1 MVCCVCVPLL
11 KSVQRDLQTCRTHFC
26 FVKTVQA
33 ADASTWEL
41 AGVVPA
47 AQGTRAA
54 PGGASRADGCGMEGS
69 LKSRPRSRPVVCSLP
84 CIALGLNMLGSH

>member
-1 MVCCVCVPLL
+1 MVCCVCVPQQ

-26 FVKTVQA
+26 PLKTVQA
-33 ADASTWEL
+33 ADASSWEL

-54 PGGASRADGCGMEGS
+54 PGGASRADGCGTEGWLNS
-69 LKSRPRSRPVVCSLP
+69 TPRSRPVVCSLP
-84 CIALGLNMLGSH
+84 CMALGVNTLGSH